1 LKLQL
6 SRYSILA
13 ILFFEKLYLHSV
25 VNELWDGAL
34 NSGAKNALCFGVIV
48 ESQENKTKKIQKILI
63 F

>member
-1 LKLQL
+1 
-6 SRYSILA
+6 
-13 ILFFEKLYLHSV
+13 LHSV